1 MSNLTTPIFSLT
13 GKKIY
18 VAGHNGMVGS
28 AIIRRLK
35 QIDCDCLTVNSSDLD
50 LMKINDVDN
59 WFKEN
64 KPDVVFMAAAKV
76 GGIHANNSYPV
87 DFLYENIA
95 IQNSLILNSHKYKV
109 KKLMFLGSSCIYP
122 VSAKQPLME
131 SSLLTGSL
139 EKTNESYAIAKI
151 TGIKLCQA
159 YRKQYGADFISV
171 MPTNLYGPGDN
182 FHPDNSHVVAAL
194 ISKFHNAVL
203 SNKKTITLWGTGKP
217 KREFLDVDDLADGLF
232 FIMENYS
239 DNHPINIGT
248 GKEISI
254 IEFANLIKNISG
266 WNGDIIFDSSYPDGM
281 PRKVMD
287 VTNLKNLGW
296 TAPTKLES
304 GIKKAYDWYVNNL
317 STVRKK

>member
-182 FHPDNSHVVAAL
+182 FHPENSHVVAAL

-287 VTNLKNLGW
+287 ITNLKNLGW

>member
-1 MSNLTTPIFSLT
+1 MSNLATPIFSLT

-182 FHPDNSHVVAAL
+182 FHPENSHVVAAL

-217 KREFLDVDDLADGLF
+217 KREFLDVDDLADGLC

-287 VTNLKNLGW
+287 ITNLKNLGW

>member
-1 MSNLTTPIFSLT
+1 LSNLTTPIFSLT

-87 DFLYENIA
+87 DFLYENIS

-182 FHPDNSHVVAAL
+182 FHPENSHVVAAL

-266 WNGDIIFDSSYPDGM
+266 WNGDIIFDSSYPDGV

-287 VTNLKNLGW
+287 ITNLKNLGW

>member
-87 DFLYENIA
+87 DFLYENIV

-182 FHPDNSHVVAAL
+182 FHPENSHVVAAL

-287 VTNLKNLGW
+287 ITNLKNLGW

>member
-182 FHPDNSHVVAAL
+182 FHPENSHVVAAL

-266 WNGDIIFDSSYPDGM
+266 WNGDIIFDSSYPDGV

-287 VTNLKNLGW
+287 ITNLKNLGW

>member
-1 MSNLTTPIFSLT
+1 LSNLTTPIFSLT

-87 DFLYENIA
+87 DFLYKNIA
-95 IQNSLILNSHKYKV
+95 IQNSLILNSYKYKV

-182 FHPDNSHVVAAL
+182 FHPENSHVVAAL

-266 WNGDIIFDSSYPDGM
+266 WNGDIIFDSSYPDGV

-287 VTNLKNLGW
+287 ITNLKNLGW

>member
-122 VSAKQPLME
+122 VSAKQPLTE

-182 FHPDNSHVVAAL
+182 FHPENSHVVAAL

-266 WNGDIIFDSSYPDGM
+266 WNGDIIFDSSYPDGV

-287 VTNLKNLGW
+287 ITNLKNLGW